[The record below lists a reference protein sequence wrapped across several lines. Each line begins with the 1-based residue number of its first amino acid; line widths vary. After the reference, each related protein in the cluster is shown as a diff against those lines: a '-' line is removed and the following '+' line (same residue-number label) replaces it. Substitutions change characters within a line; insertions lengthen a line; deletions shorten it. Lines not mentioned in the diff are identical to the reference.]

1 LARDLHFKR
10 QIGAQYP
17 ANKDLPETAMKT
29 LADHLTQY
37 GAYHQDGRNV
47 ATHFVGIPMIVLA
60 VTTLLSRPSW
70 QAGDLSVTPALL
82 VAILSSAFYLR
93 LDLRFGLAMAAQL
106 ALSLGISQSLALL
119 PTGEWLAW
127 GGGLFF
133 AGWVIQFIGHYYEGR
148 KPAFVDDVVG
158 LLVGPLFLT
167 AEAAFAMRLRPEVQD
182 EMQRRLGA
190 GEFGARRAAA

>member
-1 LARDLHFKR
+1 
-10 QIGAQYP
+10 
-17 ANKDLPETAMKT
+17 MKT
-29 LADHLTQY
+29 LADQLTQY

-60 VTTLLSRPSW
+60 VATLLSRPTW
-70 QAGDLSVTPALL
+70 VWAGLSFTPALAL
-82 VAILSSAFYLR
+82 AILASAFYLR
-93 LDLRFGLAMAAQL
+93 LDLRFGLAMAAEL
-106 ALSLGISQSLALL
+106 VLSLWVGQALAAL
-119 PTGEWLAW
+119 PLGTWLAW

-133 AGWVIQFIGHYYEGR
+133 VGWVVQFIGHYYEGR

-167 AEAAFAMRLRPEVQD
+167 AEAAFAFGWRPELHE

-190 GEFGARRAAA
+190 GEFGARQLAA